1 MAQSHDFLAGGG
13 QMGDLMRARDWSTSP
28 LGPPEEWP
36 QSLQTVVALLLHSR
50 FPMFVAW
57 GKELGFLYNDPYAE
71 ILGAKHPAALGRRF
85 REIWSEIW
93 SDINPLIEAAM
104 AGRAT
109 YREDLPLVMNR
120 KGFDEQTW
128 FTFSYSPVRDESG
141 QVAGMFCAVSETTQ
155 KVVAERA
162 LRESEARLRGLN
174 ETLERRVNEAL
185 AERKI
190 LADIVE
196 GTNAF
201 VQVVSLD
208 YRWLAINHAAA
219 SEFERIFGV
228 RPKVGDCMLDLLAT
242 KPDHLRDVTDVW
254 SRALSG
260 EEFTAI
266 GEFGEPSRDR
276 RAYEMRFNTLRDDH
290 GHRVGAYQFVYDI
303 TDRLRDQERLRET
316 EAALRQAQKMES
328 LGQLTGGIAH
338 DFNNLLSVFAG
349 GLQLL
354 EHSVG
359 QPPPPRVFEAMR
371 RAVARGTGL
380 TRHLLAFSRRHAV
393 NPETIDVAT
402 HLKGMRAMLDA
413 SLGGDIDV
421 QMGFGA
427 GVCPVEVDAGELEL
441 AILNLCLNAR
451 DAMAGGGV
459 ISINVENVDA
469 ETETAASAGFVK
481 ISVADTGHGMSPEVQ
496 ARIFEPFFTTKG
508 ISKGSGLGLPQVYG
522 FVQQSAGRITVD
534 SEVGVG
540 TIVTVLIPRS
550 PRDPVAAT
558 QPSAAGS
565 SLLSWPDAGRR
576 GHVLLVEDDR
586 EVATLTRELL
596 ASLGFVVTH
605 AAGAEAA
612 LDALASAHQIDV
624 VLSDIMM
631 PGGVSGLQ
639 LAREI
644 RNRHPR
650 LPIILTTG
658 YVEAAADLKDGEFH
672 LLPKPFSLETLADAL
687 GVEVK

>member
-1 MAQSHDFLAGGG
+1 MAQPHEFLDGGG
-13 QMGDLMRARDWSTSP
+13 QVGALMRARDWSTSP
-28 LGPPEEWP
+28 LGPPEQWP
-36 QSLQTVVALLLHSR
+36 QSLQTVVELLLQSR

-93 SDINPLIEAAM
+93 SDINPLIDAAM
-104 AGRAT
+104 AGQAT

-155 KVVAERA
+155 KVLAERA
-162 LRESEARLRGLN
+162 LRESEGRLRALN

-185 AERKI
+185 AER
-190 LADIVE
+190 
-196 GTNAF
+196 
-201 VQVVSLD
+201 
-208 YRWLAINHAAA
+208 
-219 SEFERIFGV
+219 SE
-228 RPKVGDCMLDLLAT
+228 A
-242 KPDHLRDVTDVW
+242 
-254 SRALSG
+254 
-260 EEFTAI
+260 
-266 GEFGEPSRDR
+266 
-276 RAYEMRFNTLRDDH
+276 
-290 GHRVGAYQFVYDI
+290 
-303 TDRLRDQERLRET
+303 
-316 EAALRQAQKMES
+316 EAALRQAQKMDS

-380 TRHLLAFSRRHAV
+380 TRHLLAFSRRHAL
-393 NPETIDVAT
+393 NPEALDVAT

-413 SLGGDIDV
+413 SLGGDIEV
-421 QMGFGA
+421 QMRFGE

-451 DAMAGGGV
+451 DAMAAGGV
-459 ISINVENVDA
+459 ISITVVNVEA
-469 ETETAASAGFVK
+469 ETETAESAGFVK

-496 ARIFEPFFTTKG
+496 SRIFEPFFTTKG

-540 TIVTVLIPRS
+540 TIVTVLLPRS
-550 PRDPVAAT
+550 LRDPVAAT
-558 QPSAAGS
+558 QPARAGS
-565 SLLSWPDAGRR
+565 VLLRWPDGGRR

-612 LDALASAHQIDV
+612 LDALVNAHQIDV

-631 PGGVSGLQ
+631 PGGVNGLQ